1 MNFITI
7 LKTNKM
13 NKFDK
18 ENIYTHTH
26 TYLDSKIVY
35 LIMIELLNFS
45 KLKIKVESKFLT
57 DLFTI
62 K

>member
-1 MNFITI
+1 
-7 LKTNKM
+7 M

-62 K
+62 KWDVKRLKGKI